1 MEGDVAYRHRDS
13 SCLYLC
19 KVLET
24 FTVYVPVPTGL
35 SHRLVR
41 LTIFHPRMH
50 LQKNRSRTV
59 TLNEQNIIL
68 QLLLENTTC

>member
-24 FTVYVPVPTGL
+24 FTVYVPTGL
-35 SHRLVR
+35 SHSLVR
-41 LTIFHPRMH
+41 LTIFHPQMR
-50 LQKNRSRTV
+50 LQKNEWSVGISRM
-59 TLNEQNIIL
+59 TLHADSHN
-68 QLLLENTTC
+68 